1 MIVDVQDTPQK
12 AIRIF
17 DRLVETFKEQNI
29 NPSPLN
35 YYVWYQYVKGN
46 IPALRQE
53 MDAILNDPFGY
64 NDRVGKRL
72 YDTYLLEQPD
82 NASEFD
88 RAFRRLIEAMVK
100 KMDAWSD
107 KLESHTKELDECSTQ
122 LNNPNLNS
130 EEIKRITD
138 SVISAAASIKEGS
151 LDIQNE
157 MIHNAEAVKEL
168 RKQLQE
174 AQAEALKDELTQ
186 IGNRKAFN
194 NAIEELMIEAQSN
207 PESLSMILCDIDHF
221 KLFNDTYGHLVGD
234 SVLRYFANIM
244 QKDKKDNETICR
256 YGGEEFAL
264 LLANSSLEEAVE
276 RSNQIRKAIQSAHLK
291 RKNSSEPLKTI
302 TASFGVA
309 TYQGAQED
317 AKSFIERAD
326 KALYQAKNSGRNC
339 VVDETQLQ
347 LSSDK
352 DQKISDRDQ

>member
-1 MIVDVQDTPQK
+1 MIVDVKDAPQK

-17 DRLVETFKEQNI
+17 DRLAETFKEQSI

-64 NDRVGKRL
+64 NDRIGKRL
-72 YDTYLLEQPD
+72 YDTYLLEQED
-82 NASEFD
+82 NSSEFD
-88 RAFRRLIEAMVK
+88 RAFRRLIDAMVK
-100 KMDAWSD
+100 KMNAWSD
-107 KLESHTKELDECSTQ
+107 KLESHTQQLDECSSE
-122 LNNPNLNS
+122 LSNPDLNS
-130 EEIKRITD
+130 KDIKRITD
-138 SVISAAASIKEGS
+138 AVISATSSIKEGS
-151 LDIQNE
+151 LNIQNE

-168 RKQLQE
+168 RKQLLE

-194 NAIEELMIEAQSN
+194 SAIEELMLEAQEA
-207 PESLSMILCDIDHF
+207 PENLCMVLCDIDHF

-256 YGGEEFAL
+256 YGGEEFAI
-264 LLANSSLEEAVE
+264 LLANSNLTEAIE
-276 RSNQIRKAIQSAHLK
+276 RSNQIREAIQSAHLK

-309 TYQGAQED
+309 TYRGHHED
-317 AKSFIERAD
+317 AKSFIDRTD
-326 KALYQAKNSGRNC
+326 QALYQAKNSGRNC
-339 VVDETQLQ
+339 VVDETQLP
-347 LSSDK
+347 SPESK
-352 DQKISDRDQ
+352 E

>member
-1 MIVDVQDTPQK
+1 MIVDVKDAPQK

-72 YDTYLLEQPD
+72 YDTYLLEQEN

-88 RAFRRLIEAMVK
+88 RAFRRLIDAMVK

-107 KLESHTKELDECSTQ
+107 KLESHTQELDACSDE
-122 LNNPNLNS
+122 LSNPDLNS
-130 EEIKRITD
+130 EDIKRITD
-138 SVISAAASIKEGS
+138 SVISAASSIKEGS
-151 LDIQNE
+151 LNIQNE

-194 NAIEELMIEAQSN
+194 NAIEELMLEAENN
-207 PESLSMILCDIDHF
+207 PESLCMILCDIDHF
-221 KLFNDTYGHLVGD
+221 KKFNDTYGHLVGD

-244 QKDKKDNETICR
+244 QKDKTDNETICR
-256 YGGEEFAL
+256 YGGEEFAI
-264 LLANSSLEEAVE
+264 LLAN
-276 RSNQIRKAIQSAHLK
+276 
-291 RKNSSEPLKTI
+291 
-302 TASFGVA
+302 
-309 TYQGAQED
+309 
-317 AKSFIERAD
+317 
-326 KALYQAKNSGRNC
+326 
-339 VVDETQLQ
+339 
-347 LSSDK
+347 
-352 DQKISDRDQ
+352 